1 MNKIAFSF
9 PQSQI
14 HFLIYSIMKFLNNHI
29 TVATFRLNASAK
41 YCGISV
47 ITMAKTQDL
56 VKFTRNKAYT
66 GRDVRMYLHG
76 IFLAWNKTN
85 KNIFLLVFFSY
96 RQPFSHNSNLLFFLL
111 YSTWTTIIW
120 HLVWLYKADWNRN
133 HVQFYA

>member
-1 MNKIAFSF
+1 MKNFAFSF

-14 HFLIYSIMKFLNNHI
+14 HFLIYSIMKFLNEHI

-66 GRDVRMYLHG
+66 GRDVKMSFHG
-76 IFLAWNKTN
+76 IFLAWIRNKT
-85 KNIFLLVFFSY
+85 FFEA
-96 RQPFSHNSNLLFFLL
+96 HM
-111 YSTWTTIIW
+111 
-120 HLVWLYKADWNRN
+120 
-133 HVQFYA
+133 